1 MRKEF
6 LAGWLAA
13 LVSVAAAVYAQV
25 PMFQGTRDY
34 LITWVKPAAQRT
46 LTIPDPGADDQFVF
60 ANAAQTFSNKSIS
73 RPKAAGSA
81 ATLGT
86 CANAAID
93 ATSTDFAGRVTF
105 SGANSTCQVTF
116 SASWGS
122 NAPVCIVSLSGATN
136 TPGATKQTT
145 TATSLTV
152 IPASA
157 FANTD
162 AISYVCIGR
171 G

>member
-1 MRKEF
+1 MKKESI
-6 LAGWLAA
+6 AGW
-13 LVSVAAAVYAQV
+13 VAAFLLIGSLAYAQV
-25 PMFQGTRDY
+25 PMFMGTRDY
-34 LITWVKPAAQRT
+34 LINWVAPAAQRT
-46 LTIPDPGADDQFVF
+46 LTIVDPGGNDSFVF
-60 ANAAQTFSNKSIS
+60 ASAAQTFSNKGIA
-73 RPKAAGSA
+73 RPAAAGSA

-122 NAPVCIVSLSGATN
+122 NAPVCVLSLSGATT
-136 TPGATKQTT
+136 TPGAMKQTT
-145 TATSLTV
+145 TATSMTIV
-152 IPASA
+152 PASA

-162 AISYVCIGR
+162 AVSYICVGR